1 MLRVSGFVTVFC
13 VTLSFGQTASAYGTQ
28 PDDAVKEERGQDM
41 QIADACLPRLSPQ
54 MAAAFGLPTMQGC
67 TSG

>member
-1 MLRVSGFVTVFC
+1 MLRVIGSVTVFC
-13 VTLSFGQTASAYGTQ
+13 VTMSFAQTVSAYGTD

-41 QIADACLPRLSPQ
+41 QVADACLPRLSPQ

-67 TSG
+67 RGG

>member
-13 VTLSFGQTASAYGTQ
+13 VTISFAQTASAYGTP
-28 PDDAVKEERGQDM
+28 PDDAVNEERGQNM
-41 QIADACLPRLSPQ
+41 QLADACLPRLSPQ

-67 TSG
+67 TRG